1 MNSLKLIQYFYL
13 TFILLFLGG
22 CTTVKVSPVV
32 RTSVKAKPMLKKVC
46 KENNISLQWD
56 SILQVA
62 NLQYAHNKAKV
73 MVGSRIALLND
84 KVIVMSSPV
93 EVKKSVCYVG
103 NDFKDKVIDQMIF
116 DPTGLADYSLVYFK
130 KVIIDAGHGGKDPGT
145 IGKSGLEEKK
155 VTLDIAKRVKK
166 ILKRNG
172 LQVVMTRKK
181 DEFISL
187 KNRTEI
193 SSREG
198 ADLFISIH
206 ANSSPAKSVHGLEV
220 FTLKQLGRK
229 ERKEEQ
235 RVRNQKIKYK
245 HLSMI
250 QNNRLLEN
258 ILNDMM
264 YVHKQAVSRE
274 VARQT
279 GEKTAKFIKAR
290 NRGLKHA
297 RFFVLRN
304 TLIPS
309 ILVEVGFLSNYR
321 EEKYLKSGAYRQ
333 KIAYG
338 IARSILDYAK

>member
-1 MNSLKLIQYFYL
+1 MLV
-13 TFILLFLGG
+13 LGG
-22 CTTVKVSPVV
+22 CTMVKVSPIV
-32 RTSVKAKPMLKKVC
+32 RHSVKAEPILKKLC
-46 KENNISLQWD
+46 EENNISLQWD

-62 NLQYAHNKAKV
+62 SLQYAHNKAKV
-73 MVGSRIALLND
+73 MVGSRIALLNNNV
-84 KVIVMSSPV
+84 VIMSSPV
-93 EVKKSVCYVG
+93 EVKKSICYVG
-103 NDFKDKVIDQMIF
+103 DDFKDKIIDPMIV
-116 DPTGLADYSLVYFK
+116 DKNGLANYSLSYFK

-155 VTLDIAKRVKK
+155 VTLDISKRVRK

-181 DEFISL
+181 DEFVSL

-193 SSREG
+193 SSRER

-235 RVRNQKIKYK
+235 RVRNQKTKYK
-245 HLSMI
+245 HFSMV
-250 QNNRLLEN
+250 QNNRSLEN
-258 ILNDMM
+258 ILSDMM
-264 YVHKQAVSRE
+264 YVHKQAVSRD
-274 VARQT
+274 VAMQT
-279 GEKTAKFIKAR
+279 GKKTAKFIKAK